1 MFSRIIVD
9 VGIIYM
15 SFRCKCWTCFFAF
28 SRLCYRII
36 LSRKYLVFDF
46 SDLLHLSINR
56 IANLAS
62 EGVHRVY
69 LSTSFFSKLEDV
81 RHLLIIIDEKMPERI
96 ETFSFDKTIEETSV
110 FKVGKYTS
118 KSDGRTQNTQS
129 INQKTLTV
137 QNWILEKIDVR
148 WRHLSSITLYVIQD

>member
-1 MFSRIIVD
+1 M
-9 VGIIYM
+9 
-15 SFRCKCWTCFFAF
+15 
-28 SRLCYRII
+28 
-36 LSRKYLVFDF
+36 
-46 SDLLHLSINR
+46 SINR

-96 ETFSFDKTIEETSV
+96 ETFSFDKTIEETLV

-118 KSDGRTQNTQS
+118 KSDGRT
-129 INQKTLTV
+129 
-137 QNWILEKIDVR
+137 
-148 WRHLSSITLYVIQD
+148 